1 MPNGPDVLVFDTG
14 PLSHIAK
21 QGWLGALR
29 FITNGSRAVIPDTVV
44 AELRAGLNNR
54 PYLGMV
60 LSAPWL
66 TQHNLTSPAE
76 VATFA
81 TFASF
86 LVAGNRNWGEA
97 GVLAYAS
104 VHNATA
110 IIDDG
115 PARKAAKKY
124 GIPCRGTLGLVCDAV
139 NHGHITV
146 EMASALADDLLESEY
161 RLPFK
166 RGDFVPWAKV
176 QGLIR

>member
-115 PARKAAKKY
+115 PAHKAAKS
-124 GIPCRGTLGLVCDAV
+124 T
-139 NHGHITV
+139 
-146 EMASALADDLLESEY
+146 ASRAGERLAWSVMRSTMVTSLLRWHRHSQMICSKASTGCHSNEATSCPG
-161 RLPFK
+161 RRIK
-166 RGDFVPWAKV
+166 D
-176 QGLIR
+176 

>member
-1 MPNGPDVLVFDTG
+1 MLVFDTG

-54 PYLGMV
+54 PY
-60 LSAPWL
+60 
-66 TQHNLTSPAE
+66 LTSPAE

-166 RGDFVPWAKV
+166 RGDFVPWAKD